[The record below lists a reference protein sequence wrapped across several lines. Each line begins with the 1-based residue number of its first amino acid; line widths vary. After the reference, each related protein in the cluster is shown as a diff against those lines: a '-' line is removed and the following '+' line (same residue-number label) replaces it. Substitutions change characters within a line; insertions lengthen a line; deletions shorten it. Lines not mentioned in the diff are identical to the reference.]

1 MPFARISLARGK
13 SRDYLRALSEE
24 LHAALVESFDVP
36 QDDMFQVIHQ
46 HDPDEMVFDPHY
58 MGVDRSADLVF
69 ITLTAGRPR
78 STQTK
83 LRFYRTL
90 ADRLA
95 ARPGIRPDDVMV
107 VISTSQRDEWSFGKG
122 LAQLQESTSCAM

>member
-1 MPFARISLARGK
+1 MPLARISLARGK
-13 SRDYLRALSEE
+13 SRAYLRALSEE

-36 QDDMFQVIHQ
+36 RDDMFQLIHQ

-58 MGVDRSADLVF
+58 MGVDRSPDVVF
-69 ITLTAGRPR
+69 ITLATGKPR

-95 ARPGIRPDDVMV
+95 LRPGIRPDDIMV

-122 LAQLQESTSCAM
+122 LAQMLEDAS

>member
-13 SRDYLRALSEE
+13 PREYLRMLSDE

-36 QDDMFQVIHQ
+36 VDDRFQVIHQ
-46 HDPDEMVFDPHY
+46 HGPDELIFDRHY
-58 MGVDRSADLVF
+58 MDVDRSADLVY
-69 ITLTAGRPR
+69 IVLATGRQR

-83 LRFYRTL
+83 QRFYRTL
-90 ADRLA
+90 VERLA

-107 VISTSQRDEWSFGKG
+107 VISSSGRDEWSFGKG
-122 LAQLQESTSCAM
+122 LAQLVEDAS

>member
-1 MPFARISLARGK
+1 MPLARISLARGK
-13 SRDYLRALSEE
+13 SREYLKALSEE
-24 LHAALVESFDVP
+24 LHAAMVESFEVP
-36 QDDMFQVIHQ
+36 QDDMFQLIHQ

-58 MGVDRSADLVF
+58 MGVDRSSDVVF
-69 ITLTAGRPR
+69 ITLATGRPR

-95 ARPGIRPDDVMV
+95 VRPGIRPDDIMV
-107 VISTSQRDEWSFGKG
+107 VISSSQRDEWSFGKG
-122 LAQLQESTSCAM
+122 LAQLLSETST

>member
-13 SRDYLRALSEE
+13 PREYLRTLSDE

-36 QDDMFQVIHQ
+36 ADDKFQVIHQ
-46 HDPDEMVFDPHY
+46 HDPDDVVFDPHY
-58 MGVDRSADLVF
+58 MGMDRGPDLVF
-69 ITLTAGRPR
+69 ITLTTGKPR

-83 LRFYRTL
+83 KRFYRTL
-90 ADRLA
+90 VDRLA

-107 VISTSQRDEWSFGKG
+107 VISTSQGDEWSFGKG
-122 LAQLQESTSCAM
+122 LAQMAGDAS